1 MSRKHF
7 IDFAKMIA
15 EFSFVFGKYEYVQ
28 LKIEMIRILK
38 SHNANFNESRFND
51 FIEKQILIESKREQ
65 RLTCSKGNAVFCLP
79 PPSNTTAS

>member
-51 FIEKQILIESKREQ
+51 FIEKQILIESKRKVI
-65 RLTCSKGNAVFCLP
+65 TCSNAVICLP

>member
-51 FIEKQILIESKREQ
+51 FIEKQILIESKRKVI
-65 RLTCSKGNAVFCLP
+65 TCSNGNAVICLP